1 MAKVVGRKILIFFLT
16 LTGFLFS
23 SNEVFAATIETPTNV
38 PAEVQILQTFSFNTN
53 ITGAQ
58 AGEVYFVKCRLG
70 QTSTTP
76 TAGQTY
82 NPITNTWLYDTNSW
96 KDFPTITV
104 SEDSFSISIQCRTKS
119 NTSTGQKLVYS
130 SACLKKSDGSCESGS
145 SFKSSAGAIT
155 NVITTASSSPTPS
168 PTPSPSSSS
177 STSPASSSFTIS
189 NLPAQI
195 NSDQSFSISVNL
207 SLPNNPNTT
216 YYLAG
221 AFKIAGGNRYFG
233 LTKSGSDWIKYSS
246 ENFSNQ
252 YKIITNSFGAWT
264 GNLEVKP
271 DTSDSDYKG
280 LGNYVFK
287 IARYTQAGSQ
297 TWSNEAD
304 IKIISTEIEEQGRV
318 STLDTP
324 SSTTNPS
331 SSSQSNLKKNISL
344 SQTSSKVNYNVA
356 SIAGITTTATSSAVS
371 SVEVKNQKQINY
383 FFWLGIIFVF
393 AGIGSLGYIYLR
405 RNGTIFN
412 KFRKRN

>member
-1 MAKVVGRKILIFFLT
+1 MLAIILLLLGIAFAKPVSAGESPTQTTPANGSVVSSSVLNWQAPTYALY
-16 LTGFLFS
+16 S
-23 SNEVFAATIETPTNV
+23 SNP
-38 PAEVQILQTFSFNTN
+38 
-53 ITGAQ
+53 
-58 AGEVYFVKCRLG
+58 YR
-70 QTSTTP
+70 
-76 TAGQTY
+76 
-82 NPITNTWLYDTNSW
+82 
-96 KDFPTITV
+96 
-104 SEDSFSISIQCRTKS
+104 IQ
-119 NTSTGQKLVYS
+119 V
-130 SACLKKSDGSCESGS
+130 DDDS
-145 SFKSSAGAIT
+145 SFPSSTINKDYYTKNTYYSPLLNEGDWYWRIKAKDST
-155 NVITTASSSPTPS
+155 DSWSDWSSTWSFTLSTASSSPTPTPS
-168 PTPSPSSSS
+168 PTPSSSSSS
-177 STSPASSSFTIS
+177 STSPASSLFTIS

-207 SLPNNPNTT
+207 SLPSNPNTT

-221 AFKIAGGNRYFG
+221 AFKIAGGSRYFG
-233 LTKSGSDWIKYSS
+233 LTKSGSDWIKYGS

-252 YKIITNSFGAWT
+252 YKITTNSSGTWT

-287 IARYTQAGSQ
+287 ITRYTQAGSQ
-297 TWSNEAD
+297 TWSNEAE
-304 IKIISTEIEEQGRV
+304 IKIISTEIEEQGGV
-318 STLDTP
+318 STPDTP

-331 SSSQSNLKKNISL
+331 FSSQSNPKKNISL

-356 SIAGITTTATSSAVS
+356 SIAGTTTAASSAAS

-405 RNGTIFN
+405 RNGTVFN

>member
-1 MAKVVGRKILIFFLT
+1 MILVIIAVIWFFLIHPVYA
-16 LTGFLFS
+16 LSPPILSDPSNNSVIYSGPKLSWQAVIDSMGYKIMIDDES
-23 SNEVFAATIETPTNV
+23 SITSPYTKTPYYT
-38 PAEVQILQTFSFNTN
+38 ENT
-53 ITGAQ
+53 
-58 AGEVYFVKCRLG
+58 YY
-70 QTSTTP
+70 SP
-76 TAGQTY
+76 
-82 NPITNTWLYDTNSW
+82 
-96 KDFPTITV
+96 
-104 SEDSFSISIQCRTKS
+104 
-119 NTSTGQKLVYS
+119 KLN
-130 SACLKKSDGSCESGS
+130 SGS
-145 SFKSSAGAIT
+145 YYWKVGAKDNNGTWFWSDVWSFTLSA
-155 NVITTASSSPTPS
+155 ASSSPTPS

-177 STSPASSSFTIS
+177 STSPASSLFTIS

-233 LTKSGSDWIKYSS
+233 LTKSGSDWIKYNS

-252 YKIITNSFGAWT
+252 YKITTNSSGTWT
-264 GNLEVKP
+264 GNLEIKP

-280 LGNYVFK
+280 SGDYVFK

-304 IKIISTEIEEQGRV
+304 IKIISTEIEEQGDV
-318 STLDTP
+318 STSDTP
-324 SSTTNPS
+324 SSATNPS
-331 SSSQSNLKKNISL
+331 SSSQSNPKKNISL

-356 SIAGITTTATSSAVS
+356 SIAGTTTTTASSAAS
-371 SVEVKNQKQINY
+371 SVEVKNQKQINRGTIPLRGINY

-405 RNGTIFN
+405 RNGTVFN